1 MARTKNTE
9 LPKEVKPKTKK
20 QERKVPAD
28 LVVSTVF
35 QDGDNIRTVTK
46 ELTGN
51 ELNLYKLLDYNGLT
65 LNDVKTGTILEWR
78 IK

>member
-1 MARTKNTE
+1 MARTKKTE

-20 QERKVPAD
+20 QEPKVPAD
-28 LVVSTVF
+28 LIVSTVF
-35 QDGDNIRTVTK
+35 HDGDNIRTVTK

-51 ELNLYKLLDYNGLT
+51 ELNLYKLLEYNGLT
-65 LNDVKTGTILEWR
+65 LNDVKTGTVLEWR

>member
-1 MARTKNTE
+1 MARTKKTE
-9 LPKEVKPKTKK
+9 LPKEVKRETKK
-20 QERKVPAD
+20 QEPKVPAD

-35 QDGDNIRTVTK
+35 QDGDNIRTVAK

-78 IK
+78 IR